1 MVVAV
6 GFLFG
11 AVLFAQVAQPIH
23 KVFDPLQVERFVSFT
38 QLFSKRPMEGLPPK
52 APDLKI
58 TTLEGDE
65 ISLGELASQNQAMVI
80 NFWATWCSPC
90 IQEMPHFEKLHRA
103 YQGKGLVL
111 MGIAAQESVAEVRTF
126 IAERRIT
133 YPIAMDDQNEW
144 AKAFGG
150 IKVLPTTVFLD
161 TTGRI
166 MKIHKGY
173 LTERQLE
180 STIEDLLSTS
190 QNPNRLKES

>member
-11 AVLFAQVAQPIH
+11 AVVFAQVAQPIH
-23 KVFDPLQVERFVSFT
+23 KVFDPLQVERFMSFT
-38 QLFSKRPMEGLPPK
+38 QLFSKRPIEGLSPK

-65 ISLGELASQNQAMVI
+65 ISLGELASQNQAMII
-80 NFWATWCSPC
+80 NFWATWCGPC
-90 IQEMPHFEKLHRA
+90 VQEMPHFEKLHRI
-103 YQGKGLVL
+103 YKGKGLVV
-111 MGIAAQESVAEVRTF
+111 MGIAAQESDAEVRTF

-133 YPIAMDDQNEW
+133 YTIAVDDQNKW

-161 TTGRI
+161 TNGRI
-166 MKIHKGY
+166 RKIYKGY

-180 STIEDLLSTS
+180 STIDDLLSTS
-190 QNPNRLKES
+190 QDPNRLKES